1 MSGRHDRIMRM
12 PWSKSKADQLE
23 LLDAGPEVPH
33 DASVR
38 ADCRPTQHG
47 SFARSTRSST
57 RAASGDGHPLVVPLD
72 RLYEDPNNPRTEFP
86 EAELDELADDI
97 RERGILQP
105 LVVHPADAAGR
116 HRIHFGAKRL
126 RAARRAGLQE
136 VPVVLRAT
144 SADAY
149 AQVAENQKRHG
160 LTPLDLARFIRAKV
174 DDGESNATIAKR
186 LGMNLTTVAH
196 HLSLLELPPELNEAL
211 KSGRCTSPRTL
222 HDLRKLHDDQPERVR
237 ALIAGGSEITR
248 NTVAAMRTV
257 PEPAVKG
264 ESNSSHATTPLAQ
277 ANAICARLELALDRL
292 KKAGGEVPDTDIAD
306 LQRRLVGLASR
317 LGRGV

>member
-1 MSGRHDRIMRM
+1 MRM

-23 LLDAGPEVPH
+23 LLDAGPEALH
-33 DASVR
+33 DALVK

-57 RAASGDGHPLVVPLD
+57 RTAASGDGHPLVVPLD
-72 RLYEDPNNPRTEFP
+72 RLCEDPNNPRTEFS

-105 LVVHPADAAGR
+105 LVVYPADAAGR

-126 RAARRAGLQE
+126 RAAKRAGLHE
-136 VPVVLRAT
+136 VPVVIRTAA
-144 SADAY
+144 ADSY

-160 LTPLDLARFIRAKV
+160 LTPLDVARFIRAKV
-174 DDGESNATIAKR
+174 DEGESNATIAKR

-222 HDLRKLHDDQPERVR
+222 HDLSKLHDEQPERVR
-237 ALIAGGSEITR
+237 ALIAGGSQITR

-257 PEPAVKG
+257 PMLSVEG
-264 ESNSSHATTPLAQ
+264 ETKSSHVTTPLAQ

-306 LQRRLVGLASR
+306 LQCRLVGLASR